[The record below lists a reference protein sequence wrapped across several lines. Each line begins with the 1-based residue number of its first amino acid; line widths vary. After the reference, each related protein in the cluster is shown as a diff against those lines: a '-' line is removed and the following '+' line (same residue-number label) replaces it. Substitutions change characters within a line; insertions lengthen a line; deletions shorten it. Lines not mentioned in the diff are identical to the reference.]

1 MLVAVGIGPGDP
13 ELLTVKAVKL
23 IEKADQVFVP
33 GNVAKDI
40 IAPYRADPIV
50 LSFPMSAD
58 EDYIKQCIGESADLI
73 APVAEN
79 GLAVFCILGD
89 PNFYGTFGRLCE
101 VLDEKYPDIEY
112 SSVPGVSS
120 ITAFAS
126 VAGITLNGGIT
137 ISDGSENTAT
147 LRMKVRRP
155 RETADELR
163 KSGYQRFILAEKM
176 YMDGQKIYQ
185 TDELPEVSPYFSILY
200 AGK

>member
-13 ELLTVKAVKL
+13 ELLTVKAVNL
-23 IEKADQVFVP
+23 IKKADQVFVP

-40 IAPYRADPIV
+40 IAPYRTDPIV
-50 LSFPMSAD
+50 LSFPMTAD
-58 EDYIKQCIGESADLI
+58 EAYIRQCIETNARII
-73 APVAEN
+73 APVARD

-101 VLDEKYPDIEY
+101 VIDRDYPDIEY
-112 SSVPGVSS
+112 RTVPGVSS

-126 VAGITLNGGIT
+126 AAEISISGGIEIT
-137 ISDGSENTAT
+137 DGAETTSQI
-147 LRMKVRRP
+147 RMKVRRP

-163 KSGYQRFILAEKM
+163 KLGYTRFILAEKM
-176 YMDGQKIYQ
+176 YMDGQRIYQ
-185 TDELPEVSPYFSILY
+185 TDELPEESAYFSILY

>member
-40 IAPYRADPIV
+40 IAPYRADPVV
-50 LSFPMSAD
+50 LSFPMTAD
-58 EDYIKQCIGESADLI
+58 EDYIKRCIEQNAETI
-73 APVAEN
+73 APVAKE

-89 PNFYGTFGRLCE
+89 PNFYGTFGRLCD
-101 VLDEKYPDIEY
+101 VLDEKYPDIAY
-112 SSVPGVSS
+112 STVPGVSS

-126 VAGITLNGGIT
+126 AAQISLNGGIEIT
-137 ISDGSENTAT
+137 DGSENTAT

-155 RETADELR
+155 KEMADELR
-163 KSGYQRFILAEKM
+163 KSGYTTFILAEKM

-185 TDELPEVSPYFSILY
+185 TDELPEESAYFSILY

>member
-40 IAPYRADPIV
+40 IAPYRDDPVV
-50 LSFPMSAD
+50 LSFPMTAD
-58 EDYIKQCIGESADLI
+58 EDYIKRCIEQNADVI
-73 APVAEN
+73 APVAGD

-89 PNFYGTFGRLCE
+89 PNFYGTFGRLCDI
-101 VLDEKYPDIEY
+101 LDEKYPDIEY
-112 SSVPGVSS
+112 CSVPGVSS

-126 VAGITLNGGIT
+126 AAGITLNGGIA
-137 ISDGSENTAT
+137 ISDGSEIDST
-147 LRMKVRRP
+147 LRLKVRRP
-155 RETADELR
+155 KEMADELR
-163 KSGYQRFILAEKM
+163 KSGYNTFILAEKM
-176 YMDGQKIYQ
+176 YMDGQTIYQ
-185 TDELPEVSPYFSILY
+185 TDELPEESAYFSILY